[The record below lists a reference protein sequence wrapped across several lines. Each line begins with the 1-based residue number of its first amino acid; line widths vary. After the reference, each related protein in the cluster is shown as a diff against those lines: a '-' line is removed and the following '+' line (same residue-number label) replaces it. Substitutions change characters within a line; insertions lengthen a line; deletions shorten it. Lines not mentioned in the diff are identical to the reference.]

1 MQQRRLA
8 LLLTALLIFTLVLS
22 ACGPRPEQGALA
34 QSATSDELVIDL
46 PAIIV
51 DYDDQGTASI
61 SGSGLKELGAL
72 LGQDLSMLDRSPEVI
87 QALQKAGVQHVLAN
101 ITPTGLQVYANGESL
116 LSLAWTPEQVTNLG
130 ELLKSLDNPSLAQA
144 ADLLPV
150 LANTS
155 LGIQMNFPKAEGA
168 EDLPLVS
175 DKAVDSK
182 AILAEAK
189 AAAPAA
195 LTALLPDNM
204 KNMAPLLGG
213 LLAGL
218 PPLTV
223 TFDANGAGTLQG
235 LAPFLLSQIPAGA
248 IQLPA
253 DLLKTIQGYGI
264 KALTIKNSAEGLNL
278 TVNGKAMPTLK
289 WDKGEMSNLG
299 KLGLDA
305 GVLKALANLDDDA
318 LGTVKQ
324 IVGAAPIL
332 QTAKL
337 DVTINFP

>member
-1 MQQRRLA
+1 
-8 LLLTALLIFTLVLS
+8 
-22 ACGPRPEQGALA
+22 
-34 QSATSDELVIDL
+34 
-46 PAIIV
+46 
-51 DYDDQGTASI
+51 
-61 SGSGLKELGAL
+61 
-72 LGQDLSMLDRSPEVI
+72 
-87 QALQKAGVQHVLAN
+87 
-101 ITPTGLQVYANGESL
+101 
-116 LSLAWTPEQVTNLG
+116 
-130 ELLKSLDNPSLAQA
+130 
-144 ADLLPV
+144 
-150 LANTS
+150 
-155 LGIQMNFPKAEGA
+155 
-168 EDLPLVS
+168 
-175 DKAVDSK
+175 
-182 AILAEAK
+182 
-189 AAAPAA
+189 
-195 LTALLPDNM
+195 
-204 KNMAPLLGG
+204 MAPLLGG